1 MDYID
6 YGSYF
11 FNLEQGEN
19 TITINSDSP
28 ISSSSVIFNERFNR

>member
-19 TITINSDSP
+19 TITINSDSQ